1 VESGWLFDGRKKSG
15 MARGEWMIYECVFNV
30 TKQRMFGKK
39 KKERKQEVIIN
50 NDPNVYLCTC
60 IGVYTFNTFDIQL
73 EKHLFNT

>member
-1 VESGWLFDGRKKSG
+1 MDDLRVCFQRNKTTNVWEEEES
-15 MARGEWMIYECVFNV
+15 
-30 TKQRMFGKK
+30 Q
-39 KKERKQEVIIN
+39 ERSDN